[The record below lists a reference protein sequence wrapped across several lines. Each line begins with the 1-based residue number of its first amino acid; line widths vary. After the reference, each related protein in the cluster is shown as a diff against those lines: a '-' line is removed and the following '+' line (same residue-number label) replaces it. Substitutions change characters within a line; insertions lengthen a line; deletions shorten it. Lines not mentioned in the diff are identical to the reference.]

1 MKISKQVAMAAVIL
15 GFGLVSCSKDDN
27 DDTQLNS
34 TDQNFITSANLS
46 NNAEIDAGTLAATK
60 GNSAGVKMFGSMMVT
75 EHTTA
80 KTDLKSVGTNVGVAV
95 RDTIDAPHIALKQQ
109 LSATALTGRAFDSVY
124 IINQVAD
131 HQATLARF
139 DAEIGGG
146 NHAQVRN
153 YAMKYRPNIQN
164 HLRMADSIA
173 VAMKFK

>member
-1 MKISKQVAMAAVIL
+1 MKVSNQLVMAAMVV

-27 DDTQLNS
+27 NDSQLNS

-60 GNSAGVKMFGSMMVT
+60 GNSAGVKTFGSMMVT

-109 LSATALTGRAFDSVY
+109 LLTLSGRAFDSVY
-124 IINQVAD
+124 ITNQVAD

-164 HLRMADSIA
+164 HLHMADSIA